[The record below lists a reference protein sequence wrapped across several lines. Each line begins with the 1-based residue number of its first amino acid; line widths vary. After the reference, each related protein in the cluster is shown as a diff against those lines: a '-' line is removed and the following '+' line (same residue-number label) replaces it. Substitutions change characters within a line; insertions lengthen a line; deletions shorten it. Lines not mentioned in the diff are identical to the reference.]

1 MMITALLILIPLIG
15 SVPVMLSGRRRNVK
29 MNALAVSLAE
39 FVVSMV
45 ALWNFR
51 NSGIPEFSF
60 SLPWISASGINF
72 HFAMDGISLL
82 MVLLTTFLFPVII
95 AAYSP
100 PSSGRINILYG
111 LILIFEASLI
121 GVFTAQ
127 DGIIFYIFWEL
138 ALIPAYFITALWGGK
153 NRIRITFKF
162 FIYTMTGSLLMLGG
176 IIWLYLHTPDPHS
189 AEISALYKVVTSQV
203 TQIWLFAAFFL
214 AFAIKIPII
223 PFHTWQPDTYTE
235 APAAGSMILSGIM
248 LKMGI
253 YGIIRLLIPFC
264 RYTFD
269 LLQFWVILL
278 IVAGIVYASIIAL
291 NQTDLKRFAAW
302 ISIAHAGLITAGTLT
317 LDQAAL
323 QGAVIQMIS
332 HGINIVGLFI
342 IIDIIERKY
351 KTRDINE
358 LGGLARINPWLG
370 IFFMIILLGTVALP
384 VTNGFPGE
392 FLLLLGLFRFNVLI
406 AAIAGTT
413 IILGAVYMLRVYQKV
428 MLGPSPEKSELPDN
442 KLSGYEI
449 AALLPLAIL
458 VFFIGC
464 YPNFVLG
471 LAGPAVKNLL
481 DLLIAI
487 PN

>member
-1 MMITALLILIPLIG
+1 MITALLILIPVLG

-29 MNALAVSLAE
+29 PAALAVSLAE
-39 FVVSMV
+39 FVVSII
-45 ALWNFR
+45 ALWKFR
-51 NSGIPEFSF
+51 STGDPEFSF
-60 SLPWISASGINF
+60 SLPWMPGSGINF

-82 MVLLTTFLFPVII
+82 MVLLTAFLFPVII
-95 AAYSP
+95 AAYAP
-100 PSSGRINILYG
+100 PRSGRINVLYG
-111 LILIFEASLI
+111 LMLIFEASLI

-127 DGIIFYIFWEL
+127 DGIVFYIFWEL

-153 NRIRITFKF
+153 DRIRITFKF
-162 FIYTMTGSLLMLGG
+162 FIYTMTGSLIMLGAM
-176 IIWLYLHTPDPHS
+176 IWLYLHTPDPHS
-189 AEISALYKVVTSQV
+189 AEIAALCKVAT
-203 TQIWLFAAFFL
+203 TQGTQLWLFGAFFL

-235 APAAGSMILSGIM
+235 APAGGTMILSGIM

-253 YGIIRLLIPFC
+253 YGVIRLLIPLGRDAFGVM
-264 RYTFD
+264 
-269 LLQFWVILL
+269 QNGIILL

-302 ISIAHAGLITAGTLT
+302 VSIAHAGLITAGAFTLE
-317 LDQAAL
+317 QSAL

-392 FLLLLGLFRFNVLI
+392 FLLLLGLFRFNPWI
-406 AAIAGTT
+406 ATIAGTT

-428 MLGPSPEKSELPDN
+428 MLGPSPEKPESFEN
-442 KLSGYEI
+442 KLTGYELS
-449 AALLPLAIL
+449 ALLPLTIM
-458 VFFIGC
+458 VFLTGC
-464 YPNFVLG
+464 FPDYVLG